1 MKKRL
6 ISLLLAFSMM
16 LTFLPAGAVS
26 AFAEGTA
33 DDTSMGT
40 LLSDGQPITTGGT
53 YRLKDNYTKAIK
65 ITTSDLVTIN
75 IADGDKV
82 TFSPSSYPMTMLQV
96 EEDGNLIVN
105 NHGSYEG
112 ATFLSFAGK
121 TAEISGGN
129 YEIARSQYNSNMGIV
144 AFDFDKGEDVTIENA
159 KIQVG
164 DYCNGVRAYD
174 LNTLHIVNSEIKQM
188 GSYQQGYAAIAHYKS
203 SNVTLDGVIIETGDC
218 PAIFGKGK
226 SLIINSGKYT
236 SAMNTVVVGDETEKT
251 VINGGEFEVKVG
263 SSSCNVVSN
272 SGPMEIH
279 GGKFTAGSSGGKVL
293 TCYGSIVIDDEK
305 STPEFYGK
313 SGRLD
318 AIQFRGSY
326 SGNPVMQFK
335 AGIIHISGGVQ
346 RAAIAIGTDST
357 YDPDRGTAIIDSNR
371 VIIDSGTYGIRVR
384 GHVTAVLNDIT
395 VNRVGRSVIYLEK
408 DQKIK
413 ISDTYTGNATILC
426 ADPKDGRP
434 LTTATTGTEYQK
446 NLNLTSA
453 NAGYLVGYKIED
465 GKEYRCLSKKVGVT
479 VNGLKSEIKAEDTAE
494 FTVTL
499 THAGST
505 GTGILTFG
513 DKNSEIEYKDE
524 ESGAYQPMPKDGLEV
539 DLSGDNKNYEF
550 CITPKDAGD
559 QTLTAAVVRDAVE
572 LGTADK
578 NFTVAD
584 RVHTTVTIEGL
595 ENAVVKEGESKDFT
609 VKVTPNDDAKLGEAF
624 IDFGDKNSEIEYKDE
639 NDAYQPMPEGGL
651 KIGLGDG
658 EVERKFRITPKE
670 TGKQTLT
677 AAVVRDDVKLGTA
690 DKDYTV
696 AGRVHTTVT
705 IEGLE
710 NAVIKEGESKDF
722 TVKVDPKDDANLGE
736 AFIDFGDKNSEI
748 EYKDEHGAY
757 QPMPNGGLKINL
769 GNGEVEHEFRI
780 TPKETGKQTLTA
792 VVKKDEKELAKD
804 EKDFVGSEMPIL
816 TLKDGVITSVTVPGK
831 NGADPED
838 ITEIV
843 KKNANE
849 DGSFNVPEG
858 ATVSVAFD
866 KDAFADSGLK
876 FGHWD
881 ITGLDDP
888 NAYQDKE
895 SFDFEMPAK
904 AVTLKAMTQDATIE
918 DDGPGVLGTVAIIG
932 TAAVGGAVLG
942 YQAYSLGAE
951 FAGKLMALPY
961 FPSNRSAL
969 AMMLWEDAGK
979 PMPESE
985 LLYPDVEQE
994 EQDMDLQHAARWAM
1008 ENELIPDLNDEGTA
1022 PEEMKFYPDNTVSK
1036 IDVLNA
1042 WQKAQELKQN
1052 A

>member
-33 DDTSMGT
+33 DESSKGE
-40 LLSDGQPITTGGT
+40 LLTDGKIITTGGT
-53 YRLKDNYTKAIK
+53 YCLSGNYTKAIK

-453 NAGYLVGYKIED
+453 NEDYLVGYKTED

-479 VNGLKSEIKAEDTAE
+479 IEGLENAIIKEGESKD

-499 THAGST
+499 DHKGST

-513 DKNSEIEYKDE
+513 DKNSEIEYLDDN
-524 ESGAYQPMPKDGLEV
+524 GVYQPMPKDGLPI
-539 DLSGDNKNYEF
+539 DLAS
-550 CITPKDAGD
+550 
-559 QTLTAAVVRDAVE
+559 
-572 LGTADK
+572 DK
-578 NFTVAD
+578 NDYV
-584 RVHTTVTIEGL
+584 
-595 ENAVVKEGESKDFT
+595 
-609 VKVTPNDDAKLGEAF
+609 
-624 IDFGDKNSEIEYKDE
+624 
-639 NDAYQPMPEGGL
+639 
-651 KIGLGDG
+651 
-658 EVERKFRITPKE
+658 FRITPKNAGE
-670 TGKQTLT
+670 QTLT

-710 NAVIKEGESKDF
+710 DAVIKEGESKDF
-722 TVKVDPKDDANLGE
+722 TVKVDPKDDAKLGEAVIDFGDKNSEIEYQDKNGAYQPMPEGGLKIGLGDGEVERKFRITPKDAGEQKLTAAVVRDDVKLGTADKDYTVAGRVHTTVTIEGLEDAVIKEGESKDFTVKVDPKDDAKLGE

-748 EYKDEHGAY
+748 EYQDKNDEY
-757 QPMPNGGLKINL
+757 KPMPEGGLPIDL
-769 GNGEVEHEFRI
+769 GDVKEQYAFRI

-792 VVKKDEKELAKD
+792 AVKQGENKLAKD
-804 EKDFVGSEMPIL
+804 EKDFVVSEMPIL

-849 DGSFNVPEG
+849 DGSFHVPEG
-858 ATVSVAFD
+858 ATVNVAFD

-895 SFDFEMPAK
+895 SFAFEMPAK
-904 AVTLKAMTQDATIE
+904 AVTLKAMTQDASIE
-918 DDGPGVLGTVAIIG
+918 DDEPDIVGPIVIG
-932 TAAVGGAVLG
+932 TTVVVGGAVLG

-985 LLYPDVEQE
+985 LLYPDVGQE
-994 EQDMDLQHAARWAM
+994 ERDMDLQHAARWAM